1 MRSRVAASTEPSPDH
16 QFPTPALAFNIQH
29 FFEESFRESAEVKL
43 KTIEACSGPIL
54 AAVEAMAATYRNG
67 GKVLFCGN
75 GGSAADSQHL
85 ATELMIRLNHD
96 LQRPALAAISLCT
109 DPSNLTAAG
118 NDIGFQNV
126 FARNVQGLGH
136 AGDLLVAIS
145 TSGRSP
151 NVVLAVQMAR
161 SLGMKSIGL
170 LGGTGGTLKDLCD
183 VSIIIPSN
191 NTQRIQEGH
200 ITVGHVLCES
210 VEQLLYGNHA

>member
-1 MRSRVAASTEPSPDH
+1 MPFDIQ
-16 QFPTPALAFNIQH
+16 QFL
-29 FFEESFRESAEVKL
+29 EDSFRESAEVKL
-43 KTIEACSGPIL
+43 KTIEACSAAIH
-54 AAVEAMAATYRNG
+54 AAVQSLTQTYRNG

-118 NDIGFQNV
+118 NEIGFDNV
-126 FARNVQGLGH
+126 FARNVQGLGR

-145 TSGRSP
+145 TSGRSR
-151 NVVLAVQMAR
+151 NVVLAVEMAR
-161 SLGMKSIGL
+161 SLGMTSIGL

-183 VSIIIPSN
+183 VSIIIPSS

-210 VEQLLYGNHA
+210 VEQLLYGHHA

>member
-1 MRSRVAASTEPSPDH
+1 M
-16 QFPTPALAFNIQH
+16 
-29 FFEESFRESAEVKL
+29 

-126 FARNVQGLGH
+126 FARNVQGLGR

-161 SLGMKSIGL
+161 SLGMTSIGL